1 MNTKNKFIILF
12 FLLFIVS
19 CLNFNKTNY
28 SKLKKFINKNSFNI
42 ENYDNV
48 MVISEKGCVNCNK
61 SFALL
66 VQEKLKSNR
75 TLFIVSAQ
83 GNTVDISLFLKSKNT
98 ILDYENKFSD
108 LNIVENSSAIFLK
121 HSKIDTVVNIKAKG
135 IQTTLEYINSR
146 M

>member
-19 CLNFNKTNY
+19 CLNFNNTNY